1 VIDPLNESYK
11 KQKFAV
17 PIIVVSGL
25 PRSGT
30 SMMMRMLR
38 AGGIEILTDNV
49 READE
54 DNLEGYYELEKVKT
68 LSQDVD
74 KSWLEEAKGKAVKI
88 ISALL
93 KGLPETYFYK
103 VIFMNRN
110 LDEVIASQDK
120 MLIRRNERRSVEE
133 DNKLRLIFDKH
144 ARSVESWLNLQSN
157 FDVLYIKYNDVLD
170 NPIGNASRINQFLR
184 RELDIEEM
192 AAVVNKQLYRNRC

>member
-1 VIDPLNESYK
+1 VSELLNESNK
-11 KQKFAV
+11 KQRLGT

-30 SMMMRMLR
+30 SMMMRMLG
-38 AGGIEILTDNV
+38 AGGIEILTDNL

-54 DNLEGYYELEKVKT
+54 DNLKGYYELEKVKT
-68 LSQDVD
+68 LSKDVD

-93 KGLPETYFYK
+93 KGLPQTYFYK

-120 MLIRRNERRSVEE
+120 MLTRRNERRSVVE
-133 DNKLRLIFDKH
+133 DDKLKLMFEKH
-144 ARSVESWLNLQSN
+144 LQSVESWLSLQSN
-157 FDVLYIKYNDVLD
+157 FDVLNIKYNDVLD
-170 NPIGNASRINQFLR
+170 NPTGNADRVKEFLQ
-184 RELDIEEM
+184 RELAIEEM
-192 AAVVNKQLYRNRC
+192 AAVVNKQLYRNRF